1 MGAKLLGLL
10 LSITRKTRRVLT
22 LLFSFS
28 SPYYVGTFKLI
39 IMKDLRIDIEC
50 ILATDSVNLTKVQA
64 KINQWMTKGELVKY
78 EIHTTNTHVV
88 FNICRKKSA

>member
-1 MGAKLLGLL
+1 MFQNVIYTIPNLIVVLLNP
-10 LSITRKTRRVLT
+10 
-22 LLFSFS
+22 S

-64 KINQWMTKGELVKY
+64 KIHS
-78 EIHTTNTHVV
+78 IS
-88 FNICRKKSA
+88 IRKSFIIISLNVPT

>member
-1 MGAKLLGLL
+1 
-10 LSITRKTRRVLT
+10 
-22 LLFSFS
+22 
-28 SPYYVGTFKLI
+28 
-39 IMKDLRIDIEC
+39 MKDLRIDIEC

>member
-1 MGAKLLGLL
+1 MGFHPIGVCYSNRGLIS
-10 LSITRKTRRVLT
+10 SI
-22 LLFSFS
+22 FSFS